1 MLPFTLALGLR
12 ALILLSSVAPGAPS
26 PVAQSNGYLESRSN
40 VLPLAVNTIYEATVP
55 TWHENLAVRANGQL
69 LVTRLDAPILELIDP
84 AATNTTPIIINNF
97 GSAYAGC
104 LGITE
109 LGSDVFYVVAAAPF
123 GSDFIKTSGNSSV
136 FKVNMNTFTADSNG
150 DVLGG
155 ATITK
160 VADLPTAGFLNG
172 MTTLNVNAGLV
183 VIADSL
189 NGTVYTLDVNT
200 GSYKVTIDDAKMKAL
215 STAITPLGINGV
227 KIRNG
232 YLYFT
237 NTGNPIFSRIPIS
250 STTGCATGSSSVVAS
265 VLQADDF
272 VFRADGTA
280 WISQNQIQSESVV
293 KNGVTTLVA
302 GNNYSTILAGVTAG
316 QFGRSTATA
325 NILYL
330 TTNGGK
336 WKIFPVVDQRLV
348 LRLISLQVLQY
359 LSMARLSCPA
369 RLHTLIPAISRKNG

>member
-1 MLPFTLALGLR
+1 MLSFTLTLGLQ
-12 ALILLSSVAPGAPS
+12 ALVFLSSVTPSTPS
-26 PVAQSNGYLESRSN
+26 PVVQSSGYLETRSN
-40 VLPLAVNTIYEATVP
+40 VLPLTASTIYEASVP

-69 LVTRLDAPILELIDP
+69 LVTRMDAAILELIDP

-97 GSAYAGC
+97 GTAYAGC

-123 GSDFIKTSGNSSV
+123 GSDFVKTSGTSSV
-136 FKVNMNTFTADSNG
+136 FKIDMNTFAVDANG
-150 DVLGG
+150 NVMGA

-183 VIADSL
+183 LIADSL
-189 NGTVYTLDVNT
+189 NGTVYTLNVIT
-200 GSYKVTIDDAKMKAL
+200 GTYKVTIDDAKMKAL

-232 YLYFT
+232 YLYFS

-265 VLQADDF
+265 IPQVDDF

-280 WISQNQIQSESVV
+280 WMSQNQIQSESVV
-293 KNGVTTLVA
+293 KNGVATLVA
-302 GNNYSTILAGVTAG
+302 GNNFSTTLAGVTAG

-336 WKIFPVVDQRLV
+336 
-348 LRLISLQVLQY
+348 
-359 LSMARLSCPA
+359 
-369 RLHTLIPAISRKNG
+369 

>member
-1 MLPFTLALGLR
+1 MLSFTLALGLQ
-12 ALILLSSVAPGAPS
+12 ALVFLSSITPSTPS
-26 PVAQSNGYLESRSN
+26 PVVQSGGYLEIRSS
-40 VLPLAVNTIYEATVP
+40 VLPLTVNTIYEASVP
-55 TWHENLAVRANGQL
+55 TWHENLAVRTNGQL
-69 LVTRLDAPILELIDP
+69 LVTRLDTAILELIDP

-123 GSDFIKTSGNSSV
+123 GSNFVKTSGTSSV
-136 FKVNMNTFTADSNG
+136 FKIDMNTFAVDANG
-150 DVLGG
+150 NVMGG

-172 MTTLNVNAGLV
+172 MTTLNENTGLV

-189 NGTVYTLDVNT
+189 NGTVYTLNVNT
-200 GSYKVTIDDAKMKAL
+200 GTYEVTIDDAKMKAL

-232 YLYFT
+232 YLYFS

-265 VLQADDF
+265 ILQVDDF

-280 WISQNQIQSESVV
+280 WMSQNQIQSESVV
-293 KNGVTTLVA
+293 VNGVTTLVA
-302 GNNYSTILAGVTAG
+302 GNNFSTTLAGVTAG
-316 QFGRSTATA
+316 QFGRSKATA

-336 WKIFPVVDQRLV
+336 WKLFPSVGEQRV
-348 LRLISLQVLQY
+348 LQLISL
-359 LSMARLSCPA
+359 
-369 RLHTLIPAISRKNG
+369 